1 MQLQKFFCLLLF
13 TILFVTS
20 CREHVDNPYRDVSMD
35 DFVAVADDAY
45 QVSAR
50 LVKRQ
55 IEEMVRQDSDTLT
68 ADYRARSHYLKGGR
82 WVWIGRRGVSAQA
95 DTLLHY
101 LKQVGEMG
109 FSPGKFRVRE
119 IEEDL
124 QRIRALDL
132 DTLHRMSRTMGR
144 LEYNLTKA
152 YLRYAVGQRYG
163 YINPKD
169 IVNRLDV
176 VDTAVVP
183 RAYRGL
189 CDIPMQLPS
198 SGYYEYVLNKVA
210 ADSVGGYLRGVR
222 PTHPLYARY
231 QEMLSRPGL
240 GAAARDRI
248 LANMERCRWRLNEYP
263 HQYQKYVLVNI
274 PAFHLRAV
282 DGEEVLE
289 LRIGCGTKETK
300 TPLLTSAIK
309 RMDVNPQWIIPKSI
323 VKQSVVRHV
332 GDSAYFAS
340 HHYFVR
346 ERKSGKIVPPS
357 AMTAAMLLS
366 PDYMVA
372 QEGGEGNSL
381 GRIIFR
387 FDNAFSVYL
396 HDTSSR
402 DFFARANRGVSHGCV
417 RVEKPFDLALFLM
430 ADKSSP
436 DVERI
441 RYSMTADVSMLG
453 KAGRRGEGVPDTL
466 NRRKLI
472 STLKVEPRIPLFIT
486 YYTLYPDPSGKM
498 EEFADVYGYDR
509 VIYQYLNNYR

>member
-1 MQLQKFFCLLLF
+1 M
-13 TILFVTS
+13 TS

-163 YINPKD
+163 YINPKY
-169 IVNRLDV
+169 IFNRLDV

-189 CDIPMQLPS
+189 FDIPMQLPS

-240 GAAARDRI
+240 GAAA
-248 LANMERCRWRLNEYP
+248 A
-263 HQYQKYVLVNI
+263 
-274 PAFHLRAV
+274 
-282 DGEEVLE
+282 
-289 LRIGCGTKETK
+289 T
-300 TPLLTSAIK
+300 
-309 RMDVNPQWIIPKSI
+309 
-323 VKQSVVRHV
+323 
-332 GDSAYFAS
+332 
-340 HHYFVR
+340 
-346 ERKSGKIVPPS
+346 
-357 AMTAAMLLS
+357 
-366 PDYMVA
+366 
-372 QEGGEGNSL
+372 
-381 GRIIFR
+381 
-387 FDNAFSVYL
+387 
-396 HDTSSR
+396 
-402 DFFARANRGVSHGCV
+402 
-417 RVEKPFDLALFLM
+417 
-430 ADKSSP
+430 
-436 DVERI
+436 
-441 RYSMTADVSMLG
+441 
-453 KAGRRGEGVPDTL
+453 
-466 NRRKLI
+466 
-472 STLKVEPRIPLFIT
+472 
-486 YYTLYPDPSGKM
+486 
-498 EEFADVYGYDR
+498 GY
-509 VIYQYLNNYR
+509 